1 MNYSKIEE
9 DNQNKIKRMV
19 ILMFCCMVIYNLGHP
34 ATPSLIEIR
43 KLPKSISGEFLAL
56 MNIAMFISSP
66 YLGAI
71 ADSIGMKKIFRFV
84 PFTYGIAQLLF
95 GYTTNIWV
103 MFLARLMAGFAS
115 GGTHSV
121 ALGYVGQLSKPEEK
135 AKNLAK
141 MSSAAIIG
149 GAIGQKIGGIV
160 GLNNPSNSF
169 GLQFIL
175 GIIVSIFIQIFMI
188 EIVSKNNNKKIDKK
202 QLNPLSTFKYI
213 KELDKSSK
221 LFCLIICI
229 VNIGIYSYSNAI
241 NYFLRYEEK
250 VNSNV
255 IGTYVMTAS
264 LIAFFGTSF
273 LLSRLVKIS
282 SEQTVYKSFI
292 YVCLFIM
299 IIIIFRLNK
308 GVVPYALMALYTMF
322 YEIIRS
328 IGNTIMSKKALKNQG
343 KVLGVATA
351 VSFLGSATGSLM
363 SGHLL
368 QINKYLPFL
377 SNLFFMSIVGII
389 FIIKPK
395 IATIDKYNDKK

>member
-1 MNYSKIEE
+1 MVYANQEL
-9 DNQNKIKRMV
+9 DNKNKIKRMV
-19 ILMFCCMVIYNLGHP
+19 ILMFCCMFIYNLGHP
-34 ATPSLIEIR
+34 STPSLIELR

-71 ADSIGMKKIFRFV
+71 ADNIGMKKIFRFV
-84 PFTYGIAQLLF
+84 PFTYGVAQLLF
-95 GYTTNIWV
+95 GYTTSLGI
-103 MFLARLMAGFAS
+103 MIFARLMAGFAS

-121 ALGYVGQLSKPEEK
+121 ALGYVGQLSKPEDK
-135 AKNLAK
+135 AKNIAK

-149 GAIGQKIGGIV
+149 GAIGQKVGGLV
-160 GLNNPSNSF
+160 GLTNPSNSF
-169 GLQFIL
+169 GLQFVL
-175 GIIVSIFIQIFMI
+175 GFLVSILIQLYMV
-188 EIVSKNNNKKIDKK
+188 EIVKKNNKQKINKK

-213 KELDKSSK
+213 KELDRSSK

-241 NYFLRYEEK
+241 NYFLRYEER
-250 VNSNV
+250 VDSNV
-255 IGTYVMTAS
+255 IGTYVMVAS

-273 LLSRLVKIS
+273 LLSRLVKLS

-292 YVCLFIM
+292 YICLIIM
-299 IIIIFRLNK
+299 LIIIFRLNK
-308 GVVPYALMALYTMF
+308 GIVPYALMAIYTMF

-328 IGNTIMSKKALKNQG
+328 IGNTIMSKKSLANQG

-368 QINKYLPFL
+368 QINKYLPFV
-377 SNLFFMSIVGII
+377 SNLLFMSIVGII
-389 FIIKPK
+389 FIIKPN
-395 IATIDKYNDKK
+395 IANVEEEQSK